1 MKKILNALGYIYYR
15 LAYFEE
21 SCWYEGHICNS
32 GGLIGCSLALYV
44 VNAFHYLGY
53 EIPIPLFY
61 KFILVFIP
69 GFIGLLAADI
79 FMKERYKCLKEKYKQ
94 DNNRTLK
101 GWIIAFV
108 LAFPL
113 ILLLTWIEM
122 PE

>member
-1 MKKILNALGYIYYR
+1 MQTIYSRNPNEAGIRLSSSLTDNLGSILSILDRNG
-15 LAYFEE
+15 E
-21 SCWYEGHICNS
+21 SVS
-32 GGLIGCSLALYV
+32 T
-44 VNAFHYLGY
+44 VNHQ
-53 EIPIPLFY
+53 
-61 KFILVFIP
+61 
-69 GFIGLLAADI
+69 
-79 FMKERYKCLKEKYKQ
+79 YKQ